1 MTAAVS
7 LRAITDANR
16 AAILALDVAPHQRDW
31 VGSNEDS
38 LRQAAENT
46 DACPEYYAIYADE
59 KPVGFLMIGYFPLNK
74 GEQPD
79 WFVWRMM
86 IDATHQRRG
95 YGRAAMWQ
103 IIDHV
108 RTKPDC
114 CELRISFEPENGPA
128 RTLYTSLGFVD
139 HGEIHDGEVLLRLP
153 IRDDVG

>member
-16 AAILALDVAPHQRDW
+16 TAILALDVAPHQRNW
-31 VGSNEDS
+31 VDSNEVS
-38 LRQAAENT
+38 LRQAKKNT
-46 DACPEYYAIYADE
+46 EGRPEYYAVYADE
-59 KPVGFLMIGYFPLNK
+59 QPVGFLMIGCSPINK
-74 GEQPD
+74 GERPD
-79 WFVWRMM
+79 WFVSRLM
-86 IDATHQRRG
+86 IDVMHQRRG
-95 YGRAAMWQ
+95 YGRAAMRQ
-103 IIDHV
+103 IIDHI
-108 RTKPDC
+108 RAKPDC